1 MPHAALQLELPQYTL
16 VQALL
21 TILTIRALLLRAK
34 HVIVTCLIVAVA
46 RLVLVRQGTMALR
59 QVQIALHAQLV
70 DTR

>member
-1 MPHAALQLELPQYTL
+1 MLHAALQLELPQYTL

-21 TILTIRALLLRAK
+21 TILIIRTLLLRAK
-34 HVIVTCLIVAVA
+34 HVIVTCLAVVVA